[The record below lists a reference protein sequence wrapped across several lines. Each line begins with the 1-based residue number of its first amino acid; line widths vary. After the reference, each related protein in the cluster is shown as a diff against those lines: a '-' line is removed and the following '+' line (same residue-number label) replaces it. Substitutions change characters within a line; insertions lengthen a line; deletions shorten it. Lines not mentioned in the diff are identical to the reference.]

1 MQTYEHL
8 SKLTAR
14 SLVVGQQKLLNIICA
29 EQYEYK
35 EDMDGPLSKKFSL
48 AEILFQKSSKMH

>member
-1 MQTYEHL
+1 MQIYEHL

-14 SLVVGQQKLLNIICA
+14 SLVVSQQKLFIIICA

-48 AEILFQKSSKMH
+48 AEILFQKSSTTH